1 MVPHAQVAKRHLIFV
16 LLEAELAAELAA
28 GDLEDNAFHL
38 ILEVAA
44 MS

>member
-1 MVPHAQVAKRHLIFV
+1 MGRA
-16 LLEAELAAELAA
+16 AELAAESAA

-44 MS
+44 MSALRVK